1 MCNHPEVKQNPQLYA
16 PYNEETLLMFCCGN
30 IIYKW
35 DFLIYMLMVIL
46 KQLKT

>member
-16 PYNEETLLMFCCGN
+16 PYNEETLLVFCGN

-46 KQLKT
+46 KQLKHK